1 MKVQFDN
8 IIKNH
13 IKVSEDILVGKEIH
27 QEELKMIICQTL
39 EWVEFG
45 AEYWIEHLITLI
57 EGSMEWVLLEE
68 YAGTN

>member
-1 MKVQFDN
+1 MRVQSDN

-13 IKVSEDILVGKEIH
+13 IKVSEGILAGKEIH

-39 EWVEFG
+39 VWVEFG
-45 AEYWIEHLITLI
+45 AEFWIEHLITLI
-57 EGSMEWVLLEE
+57 EGNMEWVLLED